1 MVIAVQ
7 SEELAIAEALLLA
20 LHVAAGGAVE
30 GVGVEAGGV
39 LGDGAVLLG
48 HVDDDHADDEEDEHR
63 REDRPAL
70 ALAADHAPV
79 GVGEAGRDD
88 QDQQHLDEVGQA
100 ARVLEREGGVDV
112 EEAAAVGAEL
122 LDHLL
127 RGDRA
132 LAEDLGAAGE
142 RVDDGGV
149 AEVLDHALGD
159 EEEGA
164 DDRDRHQDVEEGRG
178 PGPAR
183 SCRARAR
190 CGRRCRGSG
199 RRRRRSRPRRRR
211 SSGPSGPAIWA
222 K

>member
-1 MVIAVQ
+1 MVTAVH
-7 SEELAIAEALLLA
+7 SEVVGDPEALLLA
-20 LHVAAGGAVE
+20 LHVAAGRAVE

-48 HVDDDHADDEEDEHR
+48 HVDDGDADDEEDEHR

-88 QDQQHLDEVGQA
+88 QDQQHLEEVGQA
-100 ARVLEREGGVDV
+100 AGVLEREGRVDV

-122 LDHLL
+122 LDRLL

-142 RVDDGGV
+142 GVD
-149 AEVLDHALGD
+149 
-159 EEEGA
+159 
-164 DDRDRHQDVEEGRG
+164 
-178 PGPAR
+178 
-183 SCRARAR
+183 
-190 CGRRCRGSG
+190 RRW
-199 RRRRRSRPRRRR
+199 RR
-211 SSGPSGPAIWA
+211 
-222 K
+222 